1 MLASKHTILANKTA
15 QLRSTLHPLKTKL
28 AATSSSTPTPA
39 MAVAAPSAF
48 LHTGA
53 YLQKG
58 LPPTRD
64 GDELSQPLEPA
75 DVRAFWDNL
84 RQETQAERPPAG
96 TDQTH
101 RLNVSE
107 ARDLLSTII
116 DKRAHKGAVMMG
128 LYTQRCCE
136 LYEALDSKGRDEF
149 LQVLSSEFCAPKGG
163 AQEAAQKYLESVSKH
178 QDPARSALEAKAL
191 RDHLTPQYSELFDQI
206 NRLPGGFA
214 FLVHMRADM
223 LSYIRKN
230 RDDAAAKAMSDI
242 LMKKLE
248 TWIIG
253 TLDLK
258 RITWNS
264 PAYTIEKLGQYESVH
279 AVKSWLDVKR
289 RLGNGRRC
297 FGFFHRSV
305 PMEPLVFVWVA
316 LTNEIT
322 SNVQS
327 ILQEREP
334 TSPHGEETAR
344 CAIFYSINSQPG
356 LSGVDLGNFLIK
368 RVVGVLRAELPNIS
382 VFCTLSPLP
391 RFRAWLDQWLTPE
404 RLASPPVD
412 AAVPESAQR
421 QLLSRVPEAKTW
433 TEALK
438 RVVDSRGWTSDQAN
452 LDAMEPV
459 VRALGA
465 HYLVNVKRGKGNA
478 AYDPVANFHLRN
490 GACLHRVNWRGNTSY
505 SGLRQSLGLMCN
517 YNYVLDR
524 IEDNNERYVR
534 SGLIA
539 VSGTDPYIASANAA
553 GSASPPPPKAKL

>member
-1 MLASKHTILANKTA
+1 MSA
-15 QLRSTLHPLKTKL
+15 P
-28 AATSSSTPTPA
+28 AAL
-39 MAVAAPSAF
+39 V
-48 LHTGA
+48 HTGSSLRA
-53 YLQKG
+53 G
-58 LPPTRD
+58 RPPARD

-75 DVRAFWDNL
+75 NVRAFWDS
-84 RQETQAERPPAG
+84 QAENRQVKSIAG
-96 TDQTH
+96 EKGLDTAEL
-101 RLNVSE
+101 RS
-107 ARDLLSTII
+107 LLSTII
-116 DKRAHKGAVMMG
+116 HKSAHKGAVKMG
-128 LYTQRCCE
+128 LYTQRCCD
-136 LYEALDSKGRDEF
+136 LYESLDVDGRIKF
-149 LQVLSSEFCAPKGG
+149 LKLLSVEFCAPKGE
-163 AQEAAQKYLESVSKH
+163 AQALASGYLESLEKSS
-178 QDPARSALEAKAL
+178 DPAQSALLARAL
-191 RDHLTPQYSELFDQI
+191 RDSLSPQYAELIDQI

-214 FLVHMRADM
+214 FLVRMRADM
-223 LSYIRKN
+223 LEHIRSH
-230 RDDAAAKAMSDI
+230 RDDGAMRAMSDM

-258 RITWNS
+258 RITWSS

-279 AVKSWLDVKR
+279 AVKSWLDVRR

-316 LTNEIT
+316 LTDSVT
-322 SNVQS
+322 ANVQS

-334 TSPHGEETAR
+334 TTPEGESTAQ

-382 VFCTLSPLP
+382 TFCTLSPLP

-404 RLASPPVD
+404 CLAIPPQTV
-412 AAVPESAQR
+412 VVSEEAQYA
-421 QLLSRVPEAKTW
+421 LIACAPHAHTW
-433 TEALK
+433 TAALK
-438 RVVDSRGWTSDQAN
+438 YIIDSRGWTSDQPTV
-452 LDAMEPV
+452 DAMEPV

-465 HYLVNVKRGKGNA
+465 HYLVNAKRGKSRA

-490 GACLHRVNWRGNTSY
+490 GACLHRINWRGNTSY

-524 IEDNNERYVR
+524 IEDNNERYIHNG
-534 SGLIA
+534 SIA
-539 VSGTDPYIASANAA
+539 VSGDDPFIAQAKAA
-553 GSASPPPPKAKL
+553 TTHSAKL

>member
-1 MLASKHTILANKTA
+1 MSRTAKSAGLDIAELRELLTTIIHKKT
-15 QLRSTLHPLKTKL
+15 RSG
-28 AATSSSTPTPA
+28 
-39 MAVAAPSAF
+39 AVAM
-48 LHTGA
+48 
-53 YLQKG
+53 
-58 LPPTRD
+58 
-64 GDELSQPLEPA
+64 ELY
-75 DVRAFWDNL
+75 
-84 RQETQAERPPAG
+84 
-96 TDQTH
+96 TH
-101 RLNVSE
+101 RCC
-107 ARDLLSTII
+107 DLYGSLSDADRTVFL
-116 DKRAHKGAVMMG
+116 RTLAH
-128 LYTQRCCE
+128 
-136 LYEALDSKGRDEF
+136 
-149 LQVLSSEFCAPKGG
+149 EFCAPKG
-163 AQEAAQKYLESVSKH
+163 A
-178 QDPARSALEAKAL
+178 ALEAASAYIEGATRSPDPAQSAHLARTL
-191 RDHLTPQYSELFDQI
+191 RDSLTPQYTELFDQI

-223 LSYIRKN
+223 LAHIRED
-230 RDDAAAKAMSDI
+230 RQDTAARAMSDA

-316 LTNEIT
+316 LTDSIT

-327 ILQEREP
+327 ILREREP
-334 TSPHGEETAR
+334 TSPHGEENAE
-344 CAIFYSINSQPG
+344 CAIFYSINSQLG

-382 VFCTLSPLP
+382 TFCTLSPLP

-404 RLASPPVD
+404 RLANPPTDMGIPVQ
-412 AAVPESAQR
+412 AQR
-421 QLLSRVPEAKTW
+421 DLLSLVPAASTW
-433 TEALK
+433 TAALK
-438 RVVDSRGWTSDQAN
+438 HIINSRGWTSDQDN
-452 LDAMEPV
+452 LGAMEPV

-465 HYLVNVKRGKGNA
+465 HYLVNVKRGNSSC

-490 GACLHRVNWRGNTSY
+490 GACLHRLNWRGNTSY
-505 SGLRQSLGLMCN
+505 SGLRQSLELMCN

-534 SGLIA
+534 DGSIA
-539 VSGTDPYIASANAA
+539 VSGDDPYIAQAKALAAQRSPSA
-553 GSASPPPPKAKL
+553 PRL

>member
-1 MLASKHTILANKTA
+1 MRPAVSRLPARLRTASHM
-15 QLRSTLHPLKTKL
+15 
-28 AATSSSTPTPA
+28 ATSTRLDPMAGSISSITAPA
-39 MAVAAPSAF
+39 ALFHSTSYRLKGHAPA
-48 LHTGA
+48 
-53 YLQKG
+53 
-58 LPPTRD
+58 RD

-75 DVRAFWDNL
+75 DVRAFWDNM
-84 RQETQAERPPAG
+84 RPERQAENTHAT
-96 TDQTH
+96 TDVGPL
-101 RLNVSE
+101 RVL
-107 ARDLLSTII
+107 DLRELLTTII
-116 DKRAHKGAVMMG
+116 HKKARKGAVAME
-128 LYTQRCCE
+128 LYTQQCCDT
-136 LYEALDSKGRDEF
+136 YESLDVDGRKAF
-149 LQVLSSEFCAPKGG
+149 LWMLAHEFCAPKGEAQST
-163 AQEAAQKYLESVSKH
+163 AQEYLDGVSTEV
-178 QDPARSALEAKAL
+178 DPAKYAYLARTL
-191 RDHLTPQYSELFDQI
+191 RDALTPQYTELFDQI

-214 FLVHMRADM
+214 FLVHMRGDM
-223 LSYIRKN
+223 LDYIRSN
-230 RDDAAAKAMSDI
+230 REDTAARAMSDG
-242 LMKKLE
+242 LMMKLE

-264 PAYTIEKLGQYESVH
+264 PACTIEKLGQYESVH

-316 LTNEIT
+316 LTDSIT
-322 SNVQS
+322 SNVQT

-334 TSPHGEETAR
+334 TLSSGENAAK

-382 VFCTLSPLP
+382 TFCTLSPLP

-404 RLASPPVD
+404 CLRSPPKD
-412 AAVPESAQR
+412 IAVPIQAQEN
-421 QLLSRVPEAKTW
+421 LITSVPGTSTW
-433 TEALK
+433 TAALK
-438 RVVDSRGWTSDQAN
+438 HIIDSRGWASDQVT
-452 LDAMEPV
+452 LSVMEPV

-465 HYLVNVKRGKGNA
+465 HYLVNLKRGKGNV

-490 GACLHRVNWRGNTSY
+490 GACLHQLNWRGNTSY

-534 SGLIA
+534 DGVVAFSGDDPFIA
-539 VSGTDPYIASANAA
+539 RASKR
-553 GSASPPPPKAKL
+553 SAKL